1 MPQQPKQLQHELLAW
16 FDQAARD
23 LPWRLE
29 KAGQRDPYRVWIAE
43 ILLQQTQVSRGKIYY
58 QRFLDAFPDVH
69 ALAKALQDDVLKA
82 WEGCGYY
89 ARARNLHKAAKI
101 VSLEG
106 FPDTYDNWLKLP
118 GVGPYTA
125 AAIASLALNEARA
138 VNDGNVRRVLSRLFA
153 EKQPTETWVQ
163 EQANQLLHPQ
173 RPGDWN
179 EAIMD
184 LGATICTPKNPQC
197 HICPMSP
204 HCMALKTDTP
214 THYPAPKARAK
225 VQKVSAVTVI
235 VGNQQNALLEKRSG
249 KLLGGLLGLPT
260 EVIANNEVPQAA
272 IERLCQ
278 RLNVLPEDALGIV
291 NHTMT
296 HRQITLY
303 VFTAQGEAELT
314 KVSEAALSR
323 LDHKALELFGQGKGL
338 FGWNYGM

>member
-1 MPQQPKQLQHELLAW
+1 MSEQISSLHSTLLTW

-23 LPWRLE
+23 LPWRLG
-29 KAGQRDPYRVWIAE
+29 KTGQRDPYRVWVAE

-58 QRFLDAFPDVH
+58 QRFLDTFPDVY
-69 ALAKALQDDVLKA
+69 ALAKAPQDDVLKA

-101 VSLEG
+101 VALEG
-106 FPDTYDNWLKLP
+106 FPDTYEAWLKLP

-138 VNDGNVRRVLSRLFA
+138 VNDGNVRRVLSRLLA

-163 EQANQLLHPQ
+163 EQANQLLHPK

-184 LGATICTPKNPQC
+184 LGATICAPKNPQC
-197 HICPMSP
+197 HSCPMSQ
-204 HCMALKTDTP
+204 HCLALKTGIP
-214 THYPAPKARAK
+214 TQYPAPKARAK
-225 VQKVSAVTVI
+225 VQKVSAVAVI
-235 VGNQQNALLEKRSG
+235 VGNQKNALLEKRSG

-260 EVIANNEVPQAA
+260 EVIASNETPQAA

-278 RLNVLPEDALGIV
+278 RLNVLPEDALGTIS
-291 NHTMT
+291 HTMT
-296 HRQITLY
+296 HRQITLH
-303 VFTAQGEAELT
+303 VMTAQGAVELT
-314 KVSEAALSR
+314 PVSKAALSR
-323 LDHKALELFGQGKGL
+323 LDHKALELFERGRGL
-338 FGWNYGM
+338 F